1 MRVPKLLFIPLPVIG
16 GSELT
21 NGVLVSEVKQGAW
34 VGRGCRWGA
43 ALFLL
48 FAAMVFGGVA
58 GNWFDARHAGG
69 GLGLRMLQLATG
81 AVAMGAAVSVPGS
94 LVFGRN
100 PIRWGM
106 GMPIAVYV
114 AGVLIALIS
123 GRSGVG
129 GLILGSPLLIGL
141 SIAAGVMGAYL
152 VDGIFA
158 RKASLG

>member
-1 MRVPKLLFIPLPVIG
+1 
-16 GSELT
+16 
-21 NGVLVSEVKQGAW
+21 VLVSEVKQGAW

-48 FAAMVFGGVA
+48 FVAMIFGGVA
-58 GNWFDARHAGG
+58 GNWFDSRHAGG
-69 GLGLRMLQLATG
+69 GLGLRMLQLAAG
-81 AVAMGAAVSVPGS
+81 AVVMGAAVSVPGS
-94 LVFGRN
+94 LFFGRN

-114 AGVLIALIS
+114 AGVMIALIC

-141 SIAAGVMGAYL
+141 SIAAGVMGTFFI
-152 VDGIFA
+152 DGIFA
-158 RKASLG
+158 RKASVG